1 MSGGRATGGRGVGHI
16 GGVDDDVLARAREGS
31 GEAFTALYR
40 ELAGPVAAYLRAK
53 GMVDVEDLTSEVFI
67 AVFTGI
73 AGFEG
78 DERGFRSWVFT
89 IAHRRVVDAWRR
101 AGRRPVSEPYEPV
114 DDTRSAPSA
123 EAEALALVGNERAMA
138 LLDLLTDTQREVLV
152 LRIVADLSIEEVAA
166 VTGRPPGAVK
176 ALQHRALAT
185 LRRIL
190 AKEGVSL

>member
-1 MSGGRATGGRGVGHI
+1 M
-16 GGVDDDVLARAREGS
+16 DDDVLARAREGS

-78 DERGFRSWVFT
+78 DERAFRSWVFT
-89 IAHRRVVDAWRR
+89 IAHRRVVDTWRR
-101 AGRRPVSEPYEPV
+101 AGRRPTAEPYEPV

>member
-1 MSGGRATGGRGVGHI
+1 
-16 GGVDDDVLARAREGS
+16 VDDDVLARAREGS

-53 GMVDVEDLTSEVFI
+53 GVPDVEDLTSEVFI

-89 IAHRRVVDAWRR
+89 IAHRRVVDSWRR
-101 AGRRPVSEPYEPV
+101 AGRRPVAEPYEPV
-114 DDTRSAPSA
+114 DDTRSTPSA
-123 EAEALALVGNERAMA
+123 EAEALALVGRERAMA

-152 LRIVADLSIEEVAA
+152 LRIVADLTIEEVAA

-176 ALQHRALAT
+176 ALQHRGLAT

>member
-1 MSGGRATGGRGVGHI
+1 MA
-16 GGVDDDVLARAREGS
+16 
-31 GEAFTALYR
+31 
-40 ELAGPVAAYLRAK
+40 
-53 GMVDVEDLTSEVFI
+53 DVEDLTSEVFI

-78 DERGFRSWVFT
+78 DERALRSWVFT
-89 IAHRRVVDAWRR
+89 IAHRRVVDTWRR
-101 AGRRPVSEPYEPV
+101 AGRRPVAEPYEPV
-114 DDTRSAPSA
+114 DDTRAAPSA

-185 LRRIL
+185 LKTKRQMRKLRPMRRTHQC
-190 AKEGVSL
+190 